1 MGKNRQE
8 PVQYPKTAGAAL
20 EDDVSGEAEQPF
32 VRGDRDGGPSRPVR
46 FTPGNAFVSANKNTI
61 SVDEQLNATIDYEQL
76 AVSKGVL
83 RAPEVAAVTSDAEA
97 HTLLFSYEEE
107 EFGRQAVAT
116 DVMYAFV
123 LEKQK
128 MCSKVFRLDTRAES
142 SQPQVDVPAK
152 WEMASLATYLSLLSA
167 DGRKASG
174 SLFLP
179 IG

>member
-1 MGKNRQE
+1 MKMTYLGKLSSHLYEVIEMG
-8 PVQYPKTAGAAL
+8 
-20 EDDVSGEAEQPF
+20 F
-32 VRGDRDGGPSRPVR
+32 PSRPVR

-83 RAPEVAAVTSDAEA
+83 RAPEEASVTADAEA

-128 MCSKVFRLDTRAES
+128 MRSKVFRLGTRAES

-152 WEMASLATYLSLLSA
+152 WDMGNLAVYLFLLSA
-167 DGRKASG
+167 DGRKASD